1 MGGGA
6 FRDCENPNQSL
17 TMTGS
22 KIIFFLRGRI
32 QKLQQESEYTCLSAF
47 YLSFI
52 YLLCDFFPMEPKSKS
67 FWNILWLARGGQGQ
81 QDKPVGSEEVNN
93 PQNPRAKSR

>member
-1 MGGGA
+1 MNILVSVH
-6 FRDCENPNQSL
+6 F
-17 TMTGS
+17 
-22 KIIFFLRGRI
+22 I
-32 QKLQQESEYTCLSAF
+32 

-52 YLLCDFFPMEPKSKS
+52 YFVISSLWSLKASPFGTYYS
-67 FWNILWLARGGQGQ
+67 FRDIPDWLARGGQGQ